1 MAKKEVGAL
10 LFGKHPSAEI
20 LGGIIMSIISL
31 IILMLI
37 GEYLWNKVLVKLV
50 TFVKPVTS
58 MWQILGL
65 YILFSLLFC

>member
-10 LFGKHPSAEI
+10 LFGKRPSAEI
-20 LGGIIMSIISL
+20 LGGLVMTIISL

-50 TFVKPVTS
+50 SVVKPVTS